1 MCSMDINPM
10 DSLSQWD
17 RRALEVARYPHL
29 ASELVRRDPAFCQ
42 HMVELWQSVVLQPL
56 SNRLISARLTRPVA
70 FEMFGHWGPWAG
82 AINWGGLA
90 TARFRNEASM
100 LSWLISSYHVA
111 GNFVHSQCC
120 VLGLFC
126 HSLRQSIPMLVSK
139 KKRVLWTRLHKL
151 VQCLVCREARFEW
164 GHGTTRQYLGICID
178 RVSECLDYSTFVLA
192 AHVRDLTL
200 TQVLPMDVF
209 FVSVRRTVLD
219 EQLRQVMPI
228 DELIAL

>member
-1 MCSMDINPM
+1 MDINPM
-10 DSLSQWD
+10 DPLIQRD
-17 RRALEVARYPHL
+17 RRALELARYPHL
-29 ASELVRRDPAFCQ
+29 AADLVRRDPAFCR
-42 HMVELWQSVVLQPL
+42 HMIDLWQSVVLQPL
-56 SNRLISARLTRPVA
+56 SNRLIPARLTRPVA
-70 FEMFGHWGPWAG
+70 FDMFGHWGPWAG

-164 GHGTTRQYLGICID
+164 GHGTTRQYLGIVID

-192 AHVRDLTL
+192 AHVRELTL

-209 FVSVRRTVLD
+209 CVSVRKTVLD

-228 DELIAL
+228 YELIAL